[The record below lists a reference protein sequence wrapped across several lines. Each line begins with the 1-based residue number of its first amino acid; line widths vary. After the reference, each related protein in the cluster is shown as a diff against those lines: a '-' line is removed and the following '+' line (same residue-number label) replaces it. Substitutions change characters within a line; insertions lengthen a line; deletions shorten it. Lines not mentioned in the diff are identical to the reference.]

1 MAFLAALASFYH
13 SANAQRME
21 FPATAAPPSG
31 AAPTVTIYSSIDLNL
46 AKPLIAAFQSRNPAL
61 AVVYYDMQTL
71 DIYERVIEETDRGE
85 APARTADL
93 VVSSAM
99 DLQLKLVND
108 GYATTLPRAVGAAL
122 PDWAV
127 WRNEAFGITYEP
139 AVMVYHKPSF
149 ADREPPRTRTQL
161 IALLSKADKRLFGR
175 VATYDIERSGLGF
188 LFFARDQENFSD
200 IWQLVAAMGASG
212 VKLYSSSAAILERVA
227 DGRFSLGYNI
237 LGTYA
242 KAWAGSAPDLGIIL
256 PEDYTVVMSRIAMV
270 PRAARAPALGT
281 RFLKFLLSAQ
291 GQTVLAN
298 QSRLNALNPAVSGP
312 NTASALRAELGARL
326 RPIRLGPGLLVYLD
340 QAKRARLIKRW
351 NRALG
356 GGEPGR

>member
-1 MAFLAALASFYH
+1 MVLSFYH
-13 SANAQRME
+13 SASAQRTQ
-21 FPATAAPPSG
+21 FPALG
-31 AAPTVTIYSSIDLNL
+31 ASQPGPQRTLTVYSSIDLNL
-46 AKPLIAAFQSRNPAL
+46 AKPLVNAFQRRNPGL
-61 AVVYYDMQTL
+61 AIVYHDMQTL

-85 APARTADL
+85 GVAQTGDL
-93 VVSSAM
+93 VISSAM

-108 GYATTLPRAVGAAL
+108 GYATTLPRGLGAVL

-127 WRNEAFGITYEP
+127 WRNEAFGVTYEP
-139 AVMVYHKPSF
+139 AVIIYHKPSF
-149 ADREPPRTRTQL
+149 AGRQPPRSRAQL
-161 IALLSKADKRLFGR
+161 IAELKNADNKMFGR
-175 VATYDIERSGLGF
+175 IATYDIERSGLGF
-188 LFFARDQENFSD
+188 LFFARDQENFRD

-242 KAWAGSAPDLGIIL
+242 KAWARTAPDLGIIL

-270 PRAARAPALGT
+270 PRAARNPALGT
-281 RFLKFLLSAQ
+281 RFLRFLLSRE

-298 QSRLNALNPAVSGP
+298 QSQLNALNPAVSGP
-312 NTASALRAELGARL
+312 NTTSALRAELGARL

-340 QAKRARLIKRW
+340 QVKRARLIKRW

-356 GGEPGR
+356 GGETGN